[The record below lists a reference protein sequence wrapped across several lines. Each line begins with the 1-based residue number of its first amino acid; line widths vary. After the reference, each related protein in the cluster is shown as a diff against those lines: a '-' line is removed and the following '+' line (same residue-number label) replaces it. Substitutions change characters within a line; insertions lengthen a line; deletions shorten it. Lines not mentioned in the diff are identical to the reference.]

1 MKINNRISK
10 IFMVVHKKL
19 NKNSKNFNLKT
30 RFTKIKVKALK
41 NKVKNRF
48 KIT

>member
-1 MKINNRISK
+1 MA
-10 IFMVVHKKL
+10 VHKKM
-19 NKNSKNFNLKT
+19 NKNSKNFHLKT